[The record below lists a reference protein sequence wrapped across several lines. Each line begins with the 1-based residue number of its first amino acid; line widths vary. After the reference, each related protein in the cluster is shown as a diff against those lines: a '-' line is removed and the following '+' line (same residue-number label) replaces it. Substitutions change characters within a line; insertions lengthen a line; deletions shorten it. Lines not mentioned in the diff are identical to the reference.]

1 MKLTRTIIAICLC
14 MVAVAGFAQKA
25 TNNPFFRFATKA
37 EAQMLITDIDEY
49 TNGWNQFDICSRLQN
64 KEGRKSQ
71 LLTLAMS
78 SVQNWSDTE
87 KKKATNAFNAI
98 VASIKKQKL
107 ALSFPDEII
116 LKPHLGAY
124 NLHGALLPKYR
135 GQTCVN
141 WAVVNG
147 EKRTGATLHLMTAKA
162 DEGDIVEQRGFD
174 IAFTDTS
181 LDVFIKIS
189 KIASEIIKDC
199 LPKIEAGTI
208 TLTPQD
214 DTQATKFGR
223 RRPKDGLLDFS
234 KDAISLYNLIRG
246 VTHPFPGAFT
256 YVNNKKLFI
265 WWAKPIEGTGNI
277 GEIVSTNP
285 LCIGTGKGLLQLE
298 KLQFEN
304 EAELDAKAF
313 TDLLPIGTK
322 FELE

>member
-1 MKLTRTIIAICLC
+1 MNRTSIVVFAYSETGYTCIKALIEANANIL
-14 MVAVAGFAQKA
+14 AVYTHQDDPDEEIWFHSVYDLAKA
-25 TNNPFFRFATKA
+25 NNIPILRPKK
-37 EAQMLITDIDEY
+37 IDEEASNY
-49 TNGWNQFDICSRLQN
+49 ILNLNPDIIFSFYFRRLIPN
-64 KEGRKSQ
+64 
-71 LLTLAMS
+71 
-78 SVQNWSDTE
+78 
-87 KKKATNAFNAI
+87 
-98 VASIKKQKL
+98 
-107 ALSFPDEII
+107 EII
-116 LKPHLGAY
+116 LKPRLGAY

-135 GQTCVN
+135 GQTCIN

-147 EKRTGATLHLMTAKA
+147 ETRTGATLHLMTEKA
-162 DEGDIVEQRGFD
+162 DEGDIVDQRGLYRYLPNKLLYF
-174 IAFTDTS
+174 
-181 LDVFIKIS
+181 FIKVI
-189 KIASEIIKDC
+189 KIANKIIKDC
-199 LPKIEAGTI
+199 CQKREADTI
-208 TLTPQD
+208 ILTPKD
-214 DTQATKFGR
+214 ETQATKFGR
-223 RRPKDGLLDFS
+223 RRPKDGLLNFS
-234 KDAISLYNLIRG
+234 KDAVSLYNLIRG